1 MAKPKG
7 SEDTHETNSPTTM
20 KSAEGNCAQCT
31 GVVEFLLVFPS
42 AMPPLT
48 APDVLMFLLILLAI
62 MGAVVLYHL
71 LFLVT
76 DVRRILKRVND
87 LVEKVEETVLKP
99 ITIMDRV
106 LNSIIDLFDGKKK
119 HKADFNKR
127 NIK

>member
-1 MAKPKG
+1 
-7 SEDTHETNSPTTM
+7 
-20 KSAEGNCAQCT
+20 
-31 GVVEFLLVFPS
+31 
-42 AMPPLT
+42 MPPLT